1 MSFSPRCS
9 SDVPISSSTTPTVR
23 LGVVGASGGAGQV
36 GTVGE
41 LLGVHDVV
49 VAWICRL
56 RLEPP
61 AGWTTLADTDLV
73 H

>member
-1 MSFSPRCS
+1 
-9 SDVPISSSTTPTVR
+9 
-23 LGVVGASGGAGQV
+23 VGK
-36 GTVGE
+36 

-61 AGWTTLADTDLV
+61 AGWTALADTDLV